1 VNKILIII
9 SIGFITSCAN
19 IAPSKS
25 NSEKEIYKNWVLS
38 RCLSFIAND
47 DIQKQDA
54 LNTASAFLELS
65 SLPVEDFLKS
75 EKLTKKYI
83 SLTYQGSISGTFKT
97 KKCIDLFNSNELNEL
112 KDGCII
118 HTRRSKGKIT
128 VGHRFAIISN
138 GHLPLSKALYF

>member
-1 VNKILIII
+1 MNKILIII

-83 SLTYQGSISGTFKT
+83 SLTYQGSRVRT
-97 KKCIDLFNSNELNEL
+97 
-112 KDGCII
+112 
-118 HTRRSKGKIT
+118 
-128 VGHRFAIISN
+128 
-138 GHLPLSKALYF
+138 